1 MTDLDGKKY
10 DYVIVGGGVAA
21 AAAVGGIRE
30 IDESGSI
37 LVLGAEPDGPVYRP
51 DLSKKLWLD
60 KDATLEGT
68 TLLDDEKAE
77 LQTSS
82 PVTAIAPDAHTVTVQ
97 GGATITYGTL
107 LLATG
112 STPRMLDLPDSD
124 RVIYYRTAADYRRLR
139 DLAGDGTTD
148 TLVTAVGGG
157 YIGAEIAS
165 ALTQNDA
172 KVTMIFDE
180 ELVQQRIFPTS
191 IAELI
196 TKDFTDRGVRLLTE
210 EQVAAGTLADD
221 TVAIQVGD
229 GTSVEAGVVVVGIG
243 VTPRVELAEAAGI
256 DTDNGIV
263 VDDHLRTSA
272 ADVYAAGDVA
282 SYDDALLGRR
292 RVEHVDNA
300 EAMGKQAGRN
310 LAGADEV
317 YDYTPIFWSDLFD
330 NGYEAVGDLDS
341 RLDTVEDWND
351 DHTAAVVYYLR
362 DDVVRGVLLWN
373 VWDSS
378 DKARDVIATS
388 RDGKLDRDKLVGT
401 IPTS

>member
-1 MTDLDGKKY
+1 MSDLDGKKY

-30 IDESGSI
+30 VDESGSI

-60 KDATLEGT
+60 KDASLEKT
-68 TLLDDEKAE
+68 QLLDGKQAQLE
-77 LQTSS
+77 TSS
-82 PVTAIAPDAHTVTVQ
+82 PVAAIDPGAHTVQVQ
-97 GGATITYGTL
+97 GGDTVTYGKL

-112 STPRMLDLPDSD
+112 STPRTLDLPDSD

-139 DLAGDGTTD
+139 DLAGKD
-148 TLVTAVGGG
+148 TEVTAVGAG

-180 ELVQQRIFPTS
+180 ELVQQRIFPSS

-196 TKDFTDRGVRLLTE
+196 TKDFTDRGVRLIAKK
-210 EQVAAGTLADD
+210 QVAAGSLADD

-272 ADVYAAGDVA
+272 PDVYAAGDVA
-282 SYDDALLGRR
+282 SYEDALLGRR

-300 EAMGKQAGRN
+300 EAMGKKAGRN

-351 DHTAAVVYYLR
+351 DHTAAVVYYLG
-362 DDVVRGVLLWN
+362 DDMVRGVLLWN

-378 DKARDVIATS
+378 DKARDVIAKS

>member
-30 IDESGSI
+30 IDDSGSV

-60 KDATLEGT
+60 KDATLDKT
-68 TLLDDEKAE
+68 QLLDGKQAE

-82 PVTAIAPDAHTVTVQ
+82 PVTAIDPEAHTVQLQ
-97 GGATITYGTL
+97 GGDTVTYGKL

-112 STPRMLDLPDSD
+112 STPRTLDLPDSD

-139 DLAGDGTTD
+139 DLAGKD
-148 TLVTAVGGG
+148 TPVTAVGAG

-180 ELVQQRIFPTS
+180 ELVQQRIFPKS

-196 TKDFTDRGVRLLTE
+196 TKDFTDRGVRLLTK
-210 EQVAAGTLADD
+210 EQVAGGTLAGDE
-221 TVAIQVGD
+221 VAIQIGD
-229 GTSVEAGVVVVGIG
+229 GTSVAAGVVVVGIG
-243 VTPRVELAEAAGI
+243 VAPRVELAEAAGLS
-256 DTDNGIV
+256 TDNGIV

-272 ADVYAAGDVA
+272 PDVYAAGDVA
-282 SYDDALLGRR
+282 NYDDALLGRR

-300 EAMGKQAGRN
+300 EAMGKKAGRN

-341 RLDTVEDWND
+341 RLDTVEDWKD
-351 DHTAAVVYYLR
+351 DHSAAVVYYLR
-362 DDVVRGVLLWN
+362 DDVLRGVLLWN

-378 DKARDVIATS
+378 GKARDLIAQS
-388 RDGKLDRDKLVGT
+388 RDGKLDRDKLVGA

>member
-1 MTDLDGKKY
+1 MSNLDGSTY

-30 IDESGSI
+30 LDETGSI

-51 DLSKKLWLD
+51 DLSKTLWLD
-60 KDATLEGT
+60 KDASLDKIQLLEGQQVD
-68 TLLDDEKAE
+68 LR
-77 LQTSS
+77 TSTR
-82 PVTAIAPDAHTVTVQ
+82 VTAIDPSAHTVQVE
-97 GGATITYGTL
+97 GATITYGKL

-112 STPRMLDLPDSD
+112 SSPRRLDLPDSD
-124 RVIYYRTAADYRRLR
+124 RIIYYRTAQDYRRLR
-139 DLAGDGTTD
+139 E
-148 TLVTAVGGG
+148 LVEEAAPVTVVGGG
-157 YIGAEIAS
+157 YIGAEISS
-165 ALTQNDA
+165 ALTQNGV
-172 KVTMIFDE
+172 KVTVIFDE
-180 ELVQQRIFPTS
+180 QLVQQRLFPPS

-210 EQVAAGTLADD
+210 ETVSGGELADD
-221 TVAIQVGD
+221 RVGIRVGD
-229 GTSVEAGVVVVGIG
+229 GTLVESCAAVVGVG
-243 VTPRVELAEAAGI
+243 VKPHTELAEAVGI
-256 DTDNGIV
+256 TTDNGVV
-263 VDDHLRTSA
+263 VDGHLRTSA
-272 ADVYAAGDVA
+272 PDVYAAGDVA

-310 LAGADEV
+310 MAGAGET

-341 RLDTVEDWND
+341 RLEFVEDWNN
-351 DHTAAVVYYLR
+351 DHTAAVVYYLAG
-362 DDVVRGVLLWN
+362 DTVRGVLLWN

-378 DKARDVIATS
+378 EKARDVIARS
-388 RDGKLDRDKLVGT
+388 KDGKIARDQLVGA

>member
-1 MTDLDGKKY
+1 MADLDGKKY

-60 KDATLEGT
+60 KDATLDGT
-68 TLLDDEKAE
+68 QLLDGQQAD
-77 LQTSS
+77 LQTNS
-82 PVTAIAPDAHTVTVQ
+82 PVTAIDPDAHTVTVQ
-97 GGATITYGTL
+97 GGATITYGKL

-139 DLAGDGTTD
+139 DLAGRDTAGTV
-148 TLVTAVGGG
+148 VTAVGGG

-180 ELVQQRIFPTS
+180 ELVQQRIFPPS
-191 IAELI
+191 IAQLI
-196 TKDFTDRGVRLLTE
+196 TKDFTDRGVRLLTR
-210 EQVAAGTLADD
+210 EQVADGTLTGD

-243 VTPRVELAEAAGI
+243 VTPRVELAEAAGLT
-256 DTDNGIV
+256 TDNGIV

-300 EAMGKQAGRN
+300 EAMGKKAGRN

-351 DHTAAVVYYLR
+351 AHTAAVVYYLR

-373 VWDSS
+373 VWDSTG
-378 DKARDVIATS
+378 KAREVIAKS
-388 RDGKLDRDKLVGT
+388 RDGKLGRDELVGT
-401 IPTS
+401 IPAG

>member
-1 MTDLDGKKY
+1 MADLDGKKY
-10 DYVIVGGGVAA
+10 DYLIVGGGVAA

-60 KDATLEGT
+60 KDASLDDSQ
-68 TLLDDEKAE
+68 LLDGQHAE
-77 LQTSS
+77 LQTGS
-82 PVTAIAPDAHTVTVQ
+82 PVIAIDPDAHTVQLQ
-97 GGATITYGTL
+97 GGATITYGKL

-112 STPRMLDLPDSD
+112 STPRALDLPDSD

-139 DLAGDGTTD
+139 ELAGKD
-148 TLVTAVGGG
+148 TPVTAVGGG

-180 ELVQQRIFPTS
+180 KLVQQRIFPTS

-196 TKDFTDRGVRLLTE
+196 TKDFTDRGVRLITE
-210 EQVAAGTLADD
+210 QQVADGTLTGDR
-221 TVAIQVGD
+221 VAIQAGD

-243 VTPRVELAEAAGI
+243 VTPRVELAEAAGLS
-256 DTDNGIV
+256 TGNGIA

-272 ADVYAAGDVA
+272 PDVYAAGDVA
-282 SYDDALLGRR
+282 NYDDALLGRR

-300 EAMGKQAGRN
+300 EAMGKKAGRN
-310 LAGADEV
+310 LAGADEA

-330 NGYEAVGDLDS
+330 NGYEAVGELDS
-341 RLDTVEDWND
+341 RLATVEDWND

-373 VWDSS
+373 VWDST
-378 DKARDVIATS
+378 DKARDVIAKS
-388 RDGKLDRDKLVGT
+388 RDGKVDRDKLMGA

>member
-1 MTDLDGKKY
+1 MADLDGKNY

-30 IDESGSI
+30 LDENGSV

-60 KDATLEGT
+60 EDATLEQSR
-68 TLLDDEKAE
+68 LLDGQQAD

-82 PVTAIAPDAHTVTVQ
+82 PVTAIDPGAHTVTVQ
-97 GGATITYGTL
+97 GGATVTYGKL

-112 STPRMLDLPDSD
+112 SSPRTLDLPDTD

-139 DLAGDGTTD
+139 DLAGKDTPVTT
-148 TLVTAVGGG
+148 VGGG
-157 YIGAEIAS
+157 YIGAEISS
-165 ALTQNDA
+165 ALTQNGA

-180 ELVQQRIFPTS
+180 DLVQQRLFPTS

-196 TKDFTDRGVRLLTE
+196 TKEFTDRGVRLLTGE
-210 EQVAAGTLADD
+210 TVADGKLADES
-221 TVAIQVGD
+221 VAIQVGD
-229 GTSVEAGVVVVGIG
+229 GSSVEAGAVVVGIG
-243 VTPRVELAEAAGI
+243 VTPNAQLAEAAGI
-256 DTDNGIV
+256 GTDNGVV
-263 VDDHLRTSA
+263 VDDRLRTSA
-272 ADVYAAGDVA
+272 TDVYAAGDVA
-282 SYDDALLGRR
+282 NYDDPLLGRR

-310 LAGADEV
+310 MAGADEA

-330 NGYEAVGDLDS
+330 FGYEAVGRLDS
-341 RLDTVEDWND
+341 RLDTVEDWKD
-351 DHTAAVVYYLR
+351 DKSAAVVFYL
-362 DDVVRGVLLWN
+362 DEGVVQGVLLWN
-373 VWDSS
+373 VWDST
-378 DKARDVIATS
+378 DKARDVMARS
-388 RDGKLDRDKLVGT
+388 RAGELTRDQLPGA

>member
-1 MTDLDGKKY
+1 MADLDGKKY

-30 IDESGSI
+30 IDEDGSV

-60 KDATLEGT
+60 EDASLDKTQ
-68 TLLDDEKAE
+68 LLDGKQSD

-82 PVTAIAPDAHTVTVQ
+82 PVTAIDPAAHTVQVQ
-97 GGATITYGTL
+97 GGATVTYGKL

-112 STPRMLDLPDSD
+112 STPRTLDLPDSD

-139 DLAGDGTTD
+139 DLAGNGTP
-148 TLVTAVGGG
+148 VTAIGGG

-180 ELVQQRIFPTS
+180 QLVQQRIFPKS
-191 IAELI
+191 IAELV
-196 TKDFTDRGVRLLTE
+196 TKDFTDRGVRLITK
-210 EQVAAGTLADD
+210 EQVADGTLADD
-221 TVAIQVGD
+221 KVAIQVGD

-243 VTPRVELAEAAGI
+243 VTPRVELAESAGI

-300 EAMGKQAGRN
+300 EAMGKKAGRN

-330 NGYEAVGDLDS
+330 HGYEAVGDLDS
-341 RLDTVEDWND
+341 RLDIVEDWKD
-351 DHTAAVVYYLR
+351 DHTAAVVYYL
-362 DDVVRGVLLWN
+362 DGDKVRGVLLWN
-373 VWDSS
+373 VWDST
-378 DKARDVIATS
+378 DKARDVIARS
-388 RDGKLDRDKLVGT
+388 RDGKLDRDKLVGA
-401 IPTS
+401 IPTT

>member
-10 DYVIVGGGVAA
+10 DYLIVGGGVAA

-30 IDESGSI
+30 VDDNGSI
-37 LVLGAEPDGPVYRP
+37 LVLGAEVDGPVYRP

-60 KDATLEGT
+60 EDATLDGT
-68 TLLDDEKAE
+68 SLLDDQQAE

-82 PVTAIAPDAHTVTVQ
+82 PVTAIDPAAHTVTVQ
-97 GGATITYGTL
+97 SGASITYGKL

-139 DLAGDGTTD
+139 DLVGKD
-148 TLVTAVGGG
+148 TAVTAVGGG

-180 ELVQQRIFPTS
+180 ELVQQRIFPKS

-210 EQVAAGTLADD
+210 EQVADGTLAGD

-272 ADVYAAGDVA
+272 SDVYAAGDVA
-282 SYDDALLGRR
+282 GYDDALLGRR

-341 RLDTVEDWND
+341 RLDTVEDWKD
-351 DHTAAVVYYLR
+351 DHSAAVVYYLR
-362 DDVVRGVLLWN
+362 GDVVRGILLWN
-373 VWDSS
+373 VWDST
-378 DKARDVIATS
+378 DKARDVIAKS
-388 RDGKLDRDKLVGT
+388 RDGKIGRDELVGA

>member
-1 MTDLDGKKY
+1 M
-10 DYVIVGGGVAA
+10 
-21 AAAVGGIRE
+21 
-30 IDESGSI
+30 
-37 LVLGAEPDGPVYRP
+37 
-51 DLSKKLWLD
+51 
-60 KDATLEGT
+60 
-68 TLLDDEKAE
+68 
-77 LQTSS
+77 
-82 PVTAIAPDAHTVTVQ
+82 Q
-97 GGATITYGTL
+97 GGAIVTYGKL

-112 STPRMLDLPDSD
+112 STPRTLDLPDSD

-139 DLAGDGTTD
+139 DLAGKD
-148 TLVTAVGGG
+148 TPVTAVGAG

-180 ELVQQRIFPTS
+180 ELVQQRIFPKS

-196 TKDFTDRGVRLLTE
+196 TKDFTDRGVRLLPK
-210 EQVAAGTLADD
+210 EQVAGGTLSDE

-229 GTSVEAGVVVVGIG
+229 GTSVEAGAVVVGIG

-256 DTDNGIV
+256 STDNGIV
-263 VDDHLRTSA
+263 VDDHLRTTA

-341 RLDTVEDWND
+341 RLDVVEDWKD
-351 DHTAAVVYYLR
+351 DHTAAVIYYLR

-378 DKARDVIATS
+378 DKARDVIAKS

>member
-1 MTDLDGKKY
+1 MADLDGKKY

-30 IDESGSI
+30 IDESGSV

-60 KDATLEGT
+60 KDATLDGSK
-68 TLLDDEKAE
+68 LLDDAKAE
-77 LQTSS
+77 LRTSN
-82 PVTAIAPDAHTVTVQ
+82 PVTAIDPTAHTVRVEGGDTV
-97 GGATITYGTL
+97 TYRKL

-112 STPRMLDLPDSD
+112 STPRTLDLPDSD

-139 DLAGDGTTD
+139 DLAGKD
-148 TLVTAVGGG
+148 TPVTAIGGG

-180 ELVQQRIFPTS
+180 ELVQQRIFPKS

-196 TKDFTDRGVRLLTE
+196 TKDFTDRGVRLVTK
-210 EQVAAGTLADD
+210 EQVADGVLTGD
-221 TVAIQVGD
+221 TIAIQVGD
-229 GTSVEAGVVVVGIG
+229 GTTVEAGAVVVGIG
-243 VTPRVELAEAAGI
+243 VTPRVELAEAAGLA
-256 DTDNGIV
+256 THNGIV

-272 ADVYAAGDVA
+272 PDVYAAGDVA

-300 EAMGKQAGRN
+300 EAMGKRAGRN

-341 RLDTVEDWND
+341 RLDTVEDWKD
-351 DHTAAVVYYLR
+351 DKSAAVIYYL
-362 DDVVRGVLLWN
+362 DADKVRGVLLWN
-373 VWDSS
+373 VWDST
-378 DKARDVIATS
+378 DKARDVIAQS

>member
-1 MTDLDGKKY
+1 MADLDGKKY

-30 IDESGSI
+30 IDESGSV

-60 KDATLEGT
+60 KDATLDGSK
-68 TLLDDEKAE
+68 LLDDAKAD

-82 PVTAIAPDAHTVTVQ
+82 TVTSIDPTAHTVRVEGGDTV
-97 GGATITYGTL
+97 TYRKL

-112 STPRMLDLPDSD
+112 STPRTLDLPDSD

-139 DLAGDGTTD
+139 ELAGKD
-148 TLVTAVGGG
+148 TPVTAVGGG

-180 ELVQQRIFPTS
+180 ELVQQRIFPKS

-196 TKDFTDRGVRLLTE
+196 TKDFTDRGVRLVTK
-210 EQVAAGTLADD
+210 EQVADGVLTGD
-221 TVAIQVGD
+221 TIAIQVGD
-229 GTSVEAGVVVVGIG
+229 GTTVEAGAVVVGIG
-243 VTPRVELAEAAGI
+243 VTPRVELAEAAGLA
-256 DTDNGIV
+256 TDNGIV

-272 ADVYAAGDVA
+272 PDVYAAGDVA

-300 EAMGKQAGRN
+300 EAMGKKAGRN

-341 RLDTVEDWND
+341 RLDTVEDWKD
-351 DHTAAVVYYLR
+351 DKSAAVIYYL
-362 DDVVRGVLLWN
+362 DADKVRGVLLWN
-373 VWDSS
+373 VWDST
-378 DKARDVIATS
+378 DKARDVIAQS